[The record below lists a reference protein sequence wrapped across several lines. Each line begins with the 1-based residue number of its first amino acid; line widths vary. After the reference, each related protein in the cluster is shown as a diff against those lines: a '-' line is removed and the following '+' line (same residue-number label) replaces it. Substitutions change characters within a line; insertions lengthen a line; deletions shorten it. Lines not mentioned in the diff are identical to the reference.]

1 MQLNGQLSSRA
12 GVKQER
18 GNQDCEWISH
28 GSKSFPWLVLRPV
41 NYSANS
47 FSSIQ
52 GLELEIKDWSF
63 LIGNLADRARGGHS
77 ELPWVEENV
86 QSPQGLEGY
95 SRSSSG
101 VEVHTEQNKRAWRVT
116 LCRGV
121 Y

>member
-47 FSSIQ
+47 FSSIE

-63 LIGNLADRARGGHS
+63 LIGNLADRARGGS
-77 ELPWVEENV
+77 L
-86 QSPQGLEGY
+86 
-95 SRSSSG
+95 
-101 VEVHTEQNKRAWRVT
+101 RVT
-116 LCRGV
+116 LGGGKCAEPAGTGRILQVIIWGRGT
-121 Y
+121 YRAEQESLEGHSLQRCI